1 MPPTNQQELP
11 PRKGAKRQYK
21 DINNEEPVTHSRSHD
36 SEEDYTTANNGKR
49 KPKNAPSNK

>member
-21 DINNEEPVTHSRSHD
+21 DINNEEPVTHSSSHD